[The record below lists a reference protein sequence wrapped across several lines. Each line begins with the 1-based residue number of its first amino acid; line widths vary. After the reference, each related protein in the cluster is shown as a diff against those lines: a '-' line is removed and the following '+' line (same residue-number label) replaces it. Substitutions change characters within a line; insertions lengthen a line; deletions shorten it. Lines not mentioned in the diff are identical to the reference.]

1 MKYLKAEKACRTD
14 LEMYVAVINAQKN
27 TLENDTDKIRNE
39 LKEGENTNVLAW
51 FNPLLHEYSR

>member
-39 LKEGENTNVLAW
+39 LKEG
-51 FNPLLHEYSR
+51 